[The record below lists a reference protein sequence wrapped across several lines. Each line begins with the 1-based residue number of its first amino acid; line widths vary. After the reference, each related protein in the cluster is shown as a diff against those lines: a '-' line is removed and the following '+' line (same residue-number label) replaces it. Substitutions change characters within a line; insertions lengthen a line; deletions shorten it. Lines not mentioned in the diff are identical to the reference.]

1 MLLKVCSYTLRRT
14 VIICDGNGCHARV
27 DCKSVVIG
35 GENDHETFSVWF
47 VEKVV
52 NQINVVAR
60 HTTSDTTIDCQVG
73 GAGSPLYGGRGGGGE
88 GEGREKNGVRALYVG
103 N

>member
-1 MLLKVCSYTLRRT
+1 M
-14 VIICDGNGCHARV
+14 I
-27 DCKSVVIG
+27 IG

-52 NQINVVAR
+52 NHINVVAR
-60 HTTSDTTIDCQVG
+60 HTTSDTTIDCCRIWWEGQVV
-73 GAGSPLYGGRGGGGE
+73 LCMGGGE
-88 GEGREKNGVRALYVG
+88 GEGREKNGVRALLVG